1 MNEINPKQLNLI
13 DFNECPRW
21 KTIKNSTQMKRRLN
35 ESELNLRKLWHQ
47 WRMYNE
53 ERQLSHFT
61 DDIKQEMESVAYQV
75 EQ

>member
-1 MNEINPKQLNLI
+1 
-13 DFNECPRW
+13 
-21 KTIKNSTQMKRRLN
+21 MKRRLN